1 MLKERMEYYQISQK
15 VQLLGGDIS
24 GWLYGVIVNIEK
36 DLMDKGILKQ
46 EISGGCSTN
55 YDLVDF

>member
-1 MLKERMEYYQISQK
+1 MEYYQISQK
-15 VQLLGGDIS
+15 VHLLGGDIS

-46 EISGGCSTN
+46 EISGGRSTN